1 VKIYLISSAKCR
13 SMKKTGIGWR
23 ASVDLEGVDETHRVM
38 PARPPMGRVA
48 RGAGNQTYV
57 LGPRILI
64 AATDELSIE
73 LGAPGAILR
82 GPVKKAAAE

>member
-1 VKIYLISSAKCR
+1 
-13 SMKKTGIGWR
+13 
-23 ASVDLEGVDETHRVM
+23 VDLEGVDETHRVM